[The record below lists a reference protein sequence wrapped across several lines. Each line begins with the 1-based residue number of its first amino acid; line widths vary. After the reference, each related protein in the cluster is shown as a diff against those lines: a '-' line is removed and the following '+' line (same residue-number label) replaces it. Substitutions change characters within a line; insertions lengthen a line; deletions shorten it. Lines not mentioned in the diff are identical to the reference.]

1 VTEHVR
7 LSLGV
12 KRFLL
17 VSALLLLL
25 SNHSVAEN
33 WVLFLDQK
41 KRVGPQIEWN
51 REIVARKPGVIRCR
65 IESEAPLGVTLVA
78 ERTYRAIL
86 RGDPS
91 QMKAEDVLI
100 TSDSHKNIFE
110 RQFSVPTAGR
120 SGLFFKIKAA
130 TRLKCICPALR
141 RGNPERAR
149 CDYLLHQELRQ
160 CVCLRKIGG
169 EKFFQ
174 GDRFFIWFCHCVPQS
189 R

>member
-1 VTEHVR
+1 MTERVR
-7 LSLGV
+7 LSLGI

-91 QMKAEDVLI
+91 QMKREDVLI

-110 RQFSVPTAGR
+110 RQFSVPTAG
-120 SGLFFKIKAA
+120 SFWFILQNQSSDEVEMHLSCSA
-130 TRLKCICPALR
+130 P
-141 RGNPERAR
+141 
-149 CDYLLHQELRQ
+149 
-160 CVCLRKIGG
+160 RK
-169 EKFFQ
+169 
-174 GDRFFIWFCHCVPQS
+174 S
-189 R
+189 